1 LIFAPFMNRSDH
13 LARLRFA
20 DLFLDTFPYNAHTTA
35 SDALRMGLP
44 VLTICGRSFA
54 ARVAASL
61 LTAVG
66 LTELISY
73 SMEEYELRAINM
85 ALEPAKLSQVR
96 QKLRVS
102 LERSPLFDSK
112 SFTNSIEVAFEK
124 MWILHLD
131 GRGPEHLYV

>member
-1 LIFAPFMNRSDH
+1 MNRSDH

-66 LTELISY
+66 LTELIS
-73 SMEEYELRAINM
+73 SSLEEYELKAITM
-85 ALEPAKLSQVR
+85 ALERAKLSQIR
-96 QKLRVS
+96 QQLSGS
-102 LERSPLFDSK
+102 LGSSPLFDSK
-112 SFTNSIEVAFEK
+112 SFTKSIEVAFEK
-124 MWILHLD
+124 MWKLHLD